1 MMNILYD
8 SRTVMTLDGGGTKFV
23 FSAIQNG
30 EQIVEEIRFDSEA
43 DNLDKSIKNII
54 EGFSIVKSKL
64 KNKPVAISIA
74 FPGPADYP
82 NGILGD
88 LGNLPAYR
96 GGVALG
102 PLLKE
107 KFDLPVFI
115 NNDGDLY
122 AYGEALWGFLPWIN
136 KKLEEANNPKR
147 YRNLIGVTLGTG
159 FGFGLTVNGELYIG
173 DNSMAGEIW
182 LLRNLLSP
190 KEYVEEHASIRG
202 VRRVYSEVAG
212 IEFSEAP
219 SPKEIYEI
227 GIGLLPGNKEA
238 AIEAYKAMAR
248 VVGDALANAVT
259 LLDCSVIIG
268 GGLAGASP
276 LFMPFLIEEMNNY
289 YIKSIDGKH
298 VKRLMADIYD
308 LTKEEDLNNFVKNE
322 YVTIPVYGT
331 NLTVDYNPS
340 KKIGVGITQIETSK
354 AIALGAYSFALN
366 ALNKNYYKR

>member
-1 MMNILYD
+1 MMSNLND
-8 SRTVMTLDGGGTKFV
+8 SQTVMTLDGGGTNFV

-30 EQIVEEIRFDSEA
+30 EQIVEEIIFDSEA

-54 EGFSIVKSKL
+54 EGFSIIKSKL
-64 KNKPVAISIA
+64 KNKPAAISIA

-147 YRNLIGVTLGTG
+147 YKNLMGVTLGTG

-190 KEYVEEHASIRG
+190 KEFVEEHASIRG

-212 IEFSEAP
+212 INISETP
-219 SPKEIYEI
+219 SPKEIFEI
-227 GIGLLPGNKEA
+227 GIGLLPGNKDA
-238 AIEAYKAMAR
+238 AVEAYKAMAR

-259 LLDCSVIIG
+259 LLDCCVVIG

-276 LFMPFLIEEMNNY
+276 LFMPFLIDEMNSY
-289 YIKSIDGKH
+289 YIKSSDGKR
-298 VKRLMADIYD
+298 VKRLMAEVFD
-308 LTKEEDLNNFVKNE
+308 LTKEDDLKNFVKNE
-322 YVTIPVYGT
+322 IVTIHVYGT
-331 NLTVDYNPS
+331 NLNVDYNPT
-340 KKIGVGITQIETSK
+340 KKIGVGITQIGTSK

-366 ALNKNYYKR
+366 ALNKKR